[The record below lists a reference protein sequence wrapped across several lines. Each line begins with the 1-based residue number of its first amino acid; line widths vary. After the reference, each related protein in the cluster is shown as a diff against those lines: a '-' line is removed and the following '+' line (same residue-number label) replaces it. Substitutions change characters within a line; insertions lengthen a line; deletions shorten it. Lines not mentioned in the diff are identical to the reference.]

1 MARRRSW
8 LARTCSSSVAA
19 CARAASRC
27 SSSPPSIYVLAS
39 ASTARAWNSQ
49 LVVSPRSLARSILP
63 RPRASMAAWL
73 SRSTATPAPAAAAN
87 NSTKNASVADS
98 AAASLSFFRIG
109 IRK

>member
-1 MARRRSW
+1 
-8 LARTCSSSVAA
+8 
-19 CARAASRC
+19 
-27 SSSPPSIYVLAS
+27 
-39 ASTARAWNSQ
+39 
-49 LVVSPRSLARSILP
+49 
-63 RPRASMAAWL
+63 MAAWL